1 MLIKYYTKEEALA
14 AVSKNGS
21 ALYEVT
27 SALKDD
33 YDVVLTAIKNGG
45 YLNNASVRLQNDPT
59 LVIEDLKN
67 QFETQDLYSDGYT
80 RYSCDYPRA
89 MFCAKRSKEML
100 HFLSDRYSDWDE
112 FIIELKLHYGESY
125 TAPISQYNTMAQ
137 EELLSSLNNCRKQLF
152 LSCRNI
158 YNKAISLDDLER
170 IKSRS
175 KAVRH
180 QILRWQITGYD
191 EYKKPFSSVVDS
203 LSSFVHKLEEEKH
216 QQAHTTGGS
225 FPERFV
231 SSVLNLLSVDY
242 SREQIFSWSKS
253 PPNGTKRYDFYIS
266 SKNTIIEVHGAQH
279 YDGGFESRGGRTLKE
294 EQENDQIKETLALEN
309 GIENYIIINATS
321 SSFDFIKS
329 SILQNHKFCKL
340 FDMAHFNWSDMHT
353 ELSKTECPIET
364 PLIDET
370 ITYYKMLISLFQD
383 NFKKSDFLP
392 PKATTVKLAQQYSS
406 ASSANTLPLSIQEI
420 ALLTKIEGYDTNNI
434 PDWVRNY
441 CYVHFGISNIDIP
454 IQNLIDQ
461 ELITLCNIDRLLQK
475 TNVPLLKKA
484 LSDKGLPTIGVK
496 SDIIERIK
504 SNLTT
509 EEIIASIPTRY
520 YVLTESGIVFFQ
532 EYGFLLKVGDY
543 DLSVDEAYKLY
554 EANIDY
560 IHQKLSA
567 FRKRFSPFDIPSSLI
582 VETYHSDLCS
592 LLRGFKINAIRN
604 NASPQDT
611 PQTSSTNKTESMPS
625 AKIDT
630 AKNLPKNTQQKAT
643 SVSVISEPTYVSQ
656 TIQAA
661 PQQNTTPPPATTEE
675 NHILYAAP
683 EKIDI
688 VVTKVLP
695 QPKLPRKG
703 FVVPAIV
710 VFVLTVMFFFVSFS
724 QPNMWFGFGCFG
736 ILSGMFFALAYSPK
750 EAPCLFGMKCGIPKK
765 YFVIVCS
772 IAAFLMPIL
781 SNYFE

>member
-1 MLIKYYTKEEALA
+1 MIKHYTKEEALA
-14 AVSKNGS
+14 AVTKNGG
-21 ALYEVT
+21 ALYDVT

-59 LVIEDLKN
+59 LVIEDFKN
-67 QFETQDLYSDGYT
+67 QLKMQNLSFG
-80 RYSCDYPRA
+80 RYIHHSCDYPRA
-89 MFCAKRSKEML
+89 MFCAKRSREML
-100 HFLSDRYSDWDE
+100 DLLSDRYSDWDE

-125 TAPISQYNTMAQ
+125 TAPISQYNTMTQ
-137 EELLSSLNNCRKQLF
+137 EELLSALNDCRKQLF
-152 LSCRNI
+152 LSCRNL

-180 QILRWQITGYD
+180 QILRWQITGYN

-203 LSSFVHKLEEEKH
+203 LSNFVHILEEEKH
-216 QQAHTTGGS
+216 ENAHTTGGS

-231 SSVLNLLSVDY
+231 SSVLNLLSIDY
-242 SREQIFSWSKS
+242 SREQIFTWSKNTD
-253 PPNGTKRYDFYIS
+253 NGTKRYDFYIPDR
-266 SKNTIIEVHGAQH
+266 NAIIEVHGAQH
-279 YDGGFESRGGRTLKE
+279 YDGGFESRGGRTLNE
-294 EQENDQIKETLALEN
+294 EQENDQFKETLALNN
-309 GIENYIIINATS
+309 GIKDYIVINATS
-321 SSFDFIKS
+321 SSFDFIKT
-329 SILQNHKFCKL
+329 SILQNQKFCKL
-340 FDMAHFNWSDMHT
+340 FNMACFNWSDVHT
-353 ELSKTECPIET
+353 ELSKTERPIET

-370 ITYYKMLISLFQD
+370 IAYYQMLISLFQD
-383 NFKKSDFLP
+383 NFKKSDFFP
-392 PKATTVKLAQQYSS
+392 PKTTTDKLAQQYSS
-406 ASSANTLPLSIQEI
+406 TSSPNALPLSIQEI
-420 ALLTKIEGYDTNNI
+420 ALLTKIEGCDTNNI

-454 IQNLIDQ
+454 IQNLLDQ
-461 ELITLCNIDRLLQK
+461 KLITLCNIDRLLQR

-484 LSDKGLPTIGVK
+484 LSDKGLPITGVK

-509 EEIIASIPTRY
+509 EEIIAAIPTKY
-520 YVLTESGIVFFQ
+520 YVLTESGVRFFQ
-532 EYGFLLKVGDY
+532 EYGFLLKAGDY
-543 DLSVDEAYKLY
+543 DLTVDEAYNLY

-592 LLRGFKINAIRN
+592 LLRGFKINSIRN
-604 NASPQDT
+604 NASSQDT
-611 PQTSSTNKTESMPS
+611 PQTSSTNKTESMS
-625 AKIDT
+625 TAKNDT
-630 AKNLPKNTQQKAT
+630 AKNLPKNTQQKVT
-643 SVSVISEPTYVSQ
+643 SVSVVSEPICVPQ

-661 PQQNTTPPPATTEE
+661 PRQNTPPPPATTEE
-675 NHILYAAP
+675 KHILYAAP
-683 EKIDI
+683 KKIDF
-688 VVTKVLP
+688 VSGKVLP

-750 EAPCLFGMKCGIPKK
+750 EAPCLFGMKRGIPKK